1 MNLRNNPHKRSL
13 MILVLAVAAL
23 LLVGTALAQG
33 PRRGA
38 GAGFGDGQRLEVLA
52 ERLELT
58 EAQVATIE
66 GIRTAGREKNL
77 ELRKQLMQLNHDLKG
92 EMMKD
97 DPSEKAALGLVNK
110 IGAVKTEM
118 EANRLQGRLEV
129 RKQLTPEQRDKMLV
143 LRERF
148 HGGKGGKG
156 GKCGRSHHGG
166 GQGARCQARGDC
178 DGSGQGQGPRNRGN
192 DL

>member
-1 MNLRNNPHKRSL
+1 MNFKSNPQKRSL

-38 GAGFGDGQRLEVLA
+38 GAGFGEGHRLEMLT

-58 EAQVATIE
+58 EDQVTTIE
-66 GIRTAGREKNL
+66 GIHAAGREKNL
-77 ELRKQLMQLNHDLKG
+77 ELRKELMQLNHDLQG

-97 DPSEKAALGLVNK
+97 DPSENSALGLVKK
-110 IGAVKTEM
+110 IGAVKTEV
-118 EANRLQGRLEV
+118 EANRLQARLEV

-156 GKCGRSHHGG
+156 GRGHRGG
-166 GQGARCQARGDC
+166 GQGARCQAHGDC
-178 DGSGQGQGPRNRGN
+178 DGSGQGRGQGPRAGGK